1 MAGRIAFSAV
11 WPVIICKLMEK
22 ISYKLDVFEGPLDLL
37 LTLLS
42 KNKVSIYDVSIS
54 ELLEQYMAHI
64 RAMQELD
71 MEVASEFL
79 DMAARLVYLKTVSL
93 LPKHEEEKELRQQL
107 AGELM
112 EYQLCRQMACELAMS
127 FSFDRIVRKPMEL
140 PIDHTYRRHHT
151 PQEILQAYLSAAGR
165 GKRLQAPTAESFDGI
180 VTHPIVSVTSQIIF
194 VLRKLW
200 KRGRVSWSRLFE
212 EKHEK
217 SERVAAF
224 LAVLE
229 LVKGHRIR
237 IEGEGSDAVV
247 KLAGGGRDHGT
258 HQGKEE

>member
-1 MAGRIAFSAV
+1 
-11 WPVIICKLMEK
+11 MEK
-22 ISYKLDVFEGPLDLL
+22 ISYQLGVFEGPLDLL

-54 ELLEQYMAHI
+54 LLLEQYMEHI

-71 MEVASEFL
+71 MDVASEFL

-112 EYQLCRQMACELAMS
+112 EYQLCRQMAGELS
-127 FSFDRIVRKPMEL
+127 KQFTFDRMTRKPLEIPM
-140 PIDHTYRRHHT
+140 DHTYRRHHK
-151 PQEILQAYLSAAGR
+151 PEEIRQAYLSAAGR
-165 GKRLQAPTAESFDGI
+165 GKRFQPPPAESFDGI
-180 VTHPIVSVTSQIIF
+180 VSRPIVSVTSQIVF
-194 VLRKLW
+194 VLRRLW
-200 KRGRVSWSRLFE
+200 KKGKISYSRLFG
-212 EKHEK
+212 EKHQR

-229 LVKGHRIR
+229 LIKGKRIR
-237 IEGEGSDAVV
+237 VEGEGQDAVIT
-247 KLAGGGRDHGT
+247 LQEGRFHGRRN
-258 HQGKEE
+258 K

>member
-1 MAGRIAFSAV
+1 
-11 WPVIICKLMEK
+11 MEK
-22 ISYKLDVFEGPLDLL
+22 ITYKLEGFEGPLDLL

-54 ELLEQYMAHI
+54 ELLEQYLAHI

-93 LPKHEEEKELRQQL
+93 LPKHEEEKELRAQL

-112 EYQLCRQMACELAMS
+112 EYQLCRQMAGKLAET

-140 PIDHTYRRHHT
+140 PVDYTYRRHHT
-151 PQEILQAYLSAAGR
+151 PQEIFQAYLSAAGR
-165 GKRLQAPTAESFDGI
+165 GKRFQPPAPESFDGI
-180 VTHPIVSVTSQIIF
+180 VTHPIVSVTSQIVF

-200 KRGRVSWSRLFE
+200 KRGSVSWSRLFG
-212 EKHEK
+212 EKQEK

-229 LVKGHRIR
+229 LIKGKRIR
-237 IEGEGSDAVV
+237 VEGEGDNSQ
-247 KLAGGGRDHGT
+247 LRLTEGGRHHGLRKR
-258 HQGKEE
+258 KEE

>member
-1 MAGRIAFSAV
+1 
-11 WPVIICKLMEK
+11 MEK
-22 ISYKLDVFEGPLDLL
+22 ISYQLGVFEGPLDLL

-54 ELLEQYMAHI
+54 LLLEQYMEHI

-71 MEVASEFL
+71 MDVASEFL

-112 EYQLCRQMACELAMS
+112 EYQLCRQMAGKLS
-127 FSFDRIVRKPMEL
+127 KQFTFDRMTRKPLEIPM
-140 PIDHTYRRHHT
+140 DHTYRRHHK
-151 PQEILQAYLSAAGR
+151 PEEIRQAYLSAAGR
-165 GKRLQAPTAESFDGI
+165 GKRFQPPPAESFDGI
-180 VTHPIVSVTSQIIF
+180 VARPIVSVTSQIVF
-194 VLRKLW
+194 VLRRLW
-200 KRGRVSWSRLFE
+200 KKGKISYSRLFG
-212 EKHEK
+212 EKHQR

-229 LVKGHRIR
+229 LIKGKRIR
-237 IEGEGSDAVV
+237 VEGEGQDAVIT
-247 KLAGGGRDHGT
+247 LQEGRFHGRRN
-258 HQGKEE
+258 K

>member
-1 MAGRIAFSAV
+1 
-11 WPVIICKLMEK
+11 MEK
-22 ISYKLDVFEGPLDLL
+22 ISYQLGVFEGPLDLL

-54 ELLEQYMAHI
+54 LLLEQYMEHI

-71 MEVASEFL
+71 MDVASEFL

-112 EYQLCRQMACELAMS
+112 EYQLCRQMAGELS
-127 FSFDRIVRKPMEL
+127 KQFTFDRMTRKPLEIPM
-140 PIDHTYRRHHT
+140 DHTYRRPHK
-151 PQEILQAYLSAAGR
+151 PEEIRQAYLSAAGR
-165 GKRLQAPTAESFDGI
+165 GKRFQPPPAESFDGI
-180 VTHPIVSVTSQIIF
+180 VSRPIVSVTSQIVF
-194 VLRKLW
+194 VLRRLW
-200 KRGRVSWSRLFE
+200 KKGKISYSRLFG
-212 EKHEK
+212 EKHQR

-229 LVKGHRIR
+229 LIKGKRIR
-237 IEGEGSDAVV
+237 VEGEGQDAVIT
-247 KLAGGGRDHGT
+247 LQEGRFHGRR
-258 HQGKEE
+258 KE

>member
-1 MAGRIAFSAV
+1 
-11 WPVIICKLMEK
+11 MEK
-22 ISYKLDVFEGPLDLL
+22 ISYQLGVFEGPLDLL

-54 ELLEQYMAHI
+54 LLLEQYMEHI

-71 MEVASEFL
+71 MDVASEFL

-112 EYQLCRQMACELAMS
+112 EYQLCRQMAGELS
-127 FSFDRIVRKPMEL
+127 KQFTFDRMTRKPLEIPM
-140 PIDHTYRRHHT
+140 DHTYRRHHK
-151 PQEILQAYLSAAGR
+151 PEEIRQAYLSSAGR
-165 GKRLQAPTAESFDGI
+165 GKRFQPPPAESFDGI
-180 VTHPIVSVTSQIIF
+180 VSRPIVSVTSQIVF
-194 VLRKLW
+194 VLRRLW
-200 KRGRVSWSRLFE
+200 KKGKISYSRLFG
-212 EKHEK
+212 EKHQR

-229 LVKGHRIR
+229 LIKGKRIR
-237 IEGEGSDAVV
+237 VEGEGQDAVIT
-247 KLAGGGRDHGT
+247 LQEGRFHGRRN
-258 HQGKEE
+258 K

>member
-1 MAGRIAFSAV
+1 
-11 WPVIICKLMEK
+11 MEK
-22 ISYKLDVFEGPLDLL
+22 ISYQLGVFEGPLDLL

-54 ELLEQYMAHI
+54 LLLEQYMEHI

-71 MEVASEFL
+71 MDVASEFL

-112 EYQLCRQMACELAMS
+112 EYQLCRQMAGELSKQFTFERMT
-127 FSFDRIVRKPMEL
+127 RKPLEIPM
-140 PIDHTYRRHHT
+140 DHTYRRHHK
-151 PQEILQAYLSAAGR
+151 PEEIRQAYLSAAGR
-165 GKRLQAPTAESFDGI
+165 GKRFQPPPAESFDGI
-180 VTHPIVSVTSQIIF
+180 VARPIVSVTSQIVF
-194 VLRKLW
+194 VLRRLW
-200 KRGRVSWSRLFE
+200 KKGKISYSRLFG
-212 EKHEK
+212 EKHQR

-229 LVKGHRIR
+229 LIKGKRIR
-237 IEGEGSDAVV
+237 VEGEGQDAVIT
-247 KLAGGGRDHGT
+247 LQEGRFHGRRN
-258 HQGKEE
+258 K

>member
-1 MAGRIAFSAV
+1 
-11 WPVIICKLMEK
+11 MEK
-22 ISYKLDVFEGPLDLL
+22 ISYQLGVFEGPLDLL

-54 ELLEQYMAHI
+54 LLLEQYMEHI

-71 MEVASEFL
+71 MDVASEFL

-112 EYQLCRQMACELAMS
+112 EYQLCRQMAGELS
-127 FSFDRIVRKPMEL
+127 KQFTFDRMTRKPLEIPM
-140 PIDHTYRRHHT
+140 DHTYRRPHK
-151 PQEILQAYLSAAGR
+151 PEEIRQAYLSAAGR
-165 GKRLQAPTAESFDGI
+165 GKRFQPPPAESFDGI
-180 VTHPIVSVTSQIIF
+180 VSRPIVSVTSQIVF
-194 VLRKLW
+194 VLRRLW
-200 KRGRVSWSRLFE
+200 KKGKISYSRLFG
-212 EKHEK
+212 EKHQR

-229 LVKGHRIR
+229 LIMGKRIR
-237 IEGEGSDAVV
+237 GEGERQDAVIT
-247 KLAGGGRDHGT
+247 LQEGRFHGRR
-258 HQGKEE
+258 KE

>member
-1 MAGRIAFSAV
+1 
-11 WPVIICKLMEK
+11 MEK
-22 ISYKLDVFEGPLDLL
+22 ISYQLGVFEGPLDLL

-54 ELLEQYMAHI
+54 LLLEQYMEHI

-71 MEVASEFL
+71 MDVASEFL

-112 EYQLCRQMACELAMS
+112 EYQLCRQMAGELS
-127 FSFDRIVRKPMEL
+127 KQFTFDRMTRKPLEIPM
-140 PIDHTYRRHHT
+140 DHTYRRHHKSE
-151 PQEILQAYLSAAGR
+151 EIRQAYLSAAGR
-165 GKRLQAPTAESFDGI
+165 GKRFQPPPAESFDGI
-180 VTHPIVSVTSQIIF
+180 VSRPIVSVTSQIVF
-194 VLRKLW
+194 VLRRLW
-200 KRGRVSWSRLFE
+200 KKGKISYSRLFG
-212 EKHEK
+212 EKHQR

-229 LVKGHRIR
+229 LIKGKRIR
-237 IEGEGSDAVV
+237 VEGEGQDAVIT
-247 KLAGGGRDHGT
+247 LQEGRFHGRRN
-258 HQGKEE
+258 K

>member
-1 MAGRIAFSAV
+1 
-11 WPVIICKLMEK
+11 MEK

-54 ELLEQYMAHI
+54 ELLDQYMEHI

-127 FSFDRIVRKPMEL
+127 FSFDRIVRKPMDL

-151 PQEILQAYLSAAGR
+151 PKEILQAYLSAVGR
-165 GKRLQAPTAESFDGI
+165 GKRFQPPPAESFDGI

-200 KRGRVSWSRLFE
+200 KRGSVQWSRLFA
-212 EKHEK
+212 EKQEK

-229 LVKGHRIR
+229 LVKGKRIR
-237 IEGEGSDAVV
+237 VEGEGSNATIQ
-247 KLAGGGRDHGT
+247 LSEGGKRHGT
-258 HQGKEE
+258 IQKEE

>member
-1 MAGRIAFSAV
+1 M
-11 WPVIICKLMEK
+11 MEK

-54 ELLEQYMAHI
+54 ELLDQYMEHI

-71 MEVASEFL
+71 MDVASEFL

-112 EYQLCRQMACELAMS
+112 EYQLCRQMAGELS
-127 FSFDRIVRKPMEL
+127 KQFTFDRMTRKPLEIPM
-140 PIDHTYRRHHT
+140 DHTYRRHHK
-151 PQEILQAYLSAAGR
+151 PEEIRQAYLSAAGR
-165 GKRLQAPTAESFDGI
+165 GKRFQPPPAESFDGI
-180 VTHPIVSVTSQIIF
+180 VARPIVSVTSQIVF
-194 VLRKLW
+194 VLRRLW
-200 KRGRVSWSRLFE
+200 KKGKISYSRLFG
-212 EKHEK
+212 EKHQR

-229 LVKGHRIR
+229 LIKGKRIR
-237 IEGEGSDAVV
+237 VEGEGQDAVIT
-247 KLAGGGRDHGT
+247 LQEGRFHGRRN
-258 HQGKEE
+258 K

>member
-1 MAGRIAFSAV
+1 
-11 WPVIICKLMEK
+11 MEK
-22 ISYKLDVFEGPLDLL
+22 ISYQLGVFEGPLDLL

-54 ELLEQYMAHI
+54 LLLEQYMEHI

-71 MEVASEFL
+71 MDVASEFL

-112 EYQLCRQMACELAMS
+112 EYQLCRQMAGELS
-127 FSFDRIVRKPMEL
+127 KQFTFDRMTRKPLEIPM
-140 PIDHTYRRHHT
+140 DHTYRRHHK
-151 PQEILQAYLSAAGR
+151 PEEIRQAYLSAVGR
-165 GKRLQAPTAESFDGI
+165 GKRFQPPPAESFDGI
-180 VTHPIVSVTSQIIF
+180 VSRPIVSVTSQIVF
-194 VLRKLW
+194 VLRRLW
-200 KRGRVSWSRLFE
+200 KKGKISYSRLFG
-212 EKHEK
+212 EKHQR

-229 LVKGHRIR
+229 LIKGKRIR
-237 IEGEGSDAVV
+237 VEGEGQDAVIT
-247 KLAGGGRDHGT
+247 LQEGRFHGRRN
-258 HQGKEE
+258 K

>member
-1 MAGRIAFSAV
+1 
-11 WPVIICKLMEK
+11 MEK
-22 ISYKLDVFEGPLDLL
+22 ISYQLGVFEGPLDLL

-54 ELLEQYMAHI
+54 LLLEQYMEHI

-71 MEVASEFL
+71 MDVASEFL

-112 EYQLCRQMACELAMS
+112 EYQLSRQMAGELS
-127 FSFDRIVRKPMEL
+127 KQFTFDRMTRKPLEIPM
-140 PIDHTYRRHHT
+140 DHTYRRHHK
-151 PQEILQAYLSAAGR
+151 PEEIRQAYLSAAGR
-165 GKRLQAPTAESFDGI
+165 GKRFQPPPAESFDGI
-180 VTHPIVSVTSQIIF
+180 VARPIVSVTSQIVF
-194 VLRKLW
+194 VLRRLW
-200 KRGRVSWSRLFE
+200 KKGKISYSRLFG
-212 EKHEK
+212 EKHQR

-229 LVKGHRIR
+229 LIKGKRIR
-237 IEGEGSDAVV
+237 VEGEGQDAVIT
-247 KLAGGGRDHGT
+247 LQEGRFHGRRN
-258 HQGKEE
+258 K

>member
-1 MAGRIAFSAV
+1 
-11 WPVIICKLMEK
+11 MEK
-22 ISYKLDVFEGPLDLL
+22 ISYQLGVFEGPLDLL

-54 ELLEQYMAHI
+54 LLLEQYMEHI

-71 MEVASEFL
+71 MDVASEFL

-112 EYQLCRQMACELAMS
+112 EYQLCRQMAGELS
-127 FSFDRIVRKPMEL
+127 KQFTFDRMTRKPLEIPM
-140 PIDHTYRRHHT
+140 DHTYRRHHK
-151 PQEILQAYLSAAGR
+151 PEEIRQAYLSATGR
-165 GKRLQAPTAESFDGI
+165 GKRFQPPPAESFDGI
-180 VTHPIVSVTSQIIF
+180 VSRPIVSVTSQIVF
-194 VLRKLW
+194 VLRRLW
-200 KRGRVSWSRLFE
+200 KKGKISYSRLFG
-212 EKHEK
+212 EKHQR

-229 LVKGHRIR
+229 LIKGKRIR
-237 IEGEGSDAVV
+237 VEGEGQDAVIT
-247 KLAGGGRDHGT
+247 LQEGRFHGRRN
-258 HQGKEE
+258 K

>member
-1 MAGRIAFSAV
+1 
-11 WPVIICKLMEK
+11 MEK

-54 ELLEQYMAHI
+54 ELLDQYMEHI

-127 FSFDRIVRKPMEL
+127 FSFDRIVRKPMDL

-151 PQEILQAYLSAAGR
+151 PKEILQAYLSAVGR
-165 GKRLQAPTAESFDGI
+165 GKRFQPPPAESFDGI

-200 KRGRVSWSRLFE
+200 KRGSVQWSRLFA
-212 EKHEK
+212 EKQEK

-229 LVKGHRIR
+229 LVKGKRIR
-237 IEGEGSDAVV
+237 VEGEGSNATIQ
-247 KLAGGGRDHGT
+247 LSEGGKRHGT
-258 HQGKEE
+258 IQKED

>member
-1 MAGRIAFSAV
+1 
-11 WPVIICKLMEK
+11 MEK
-22 ISYKLDVFEGPLDLL
+22 ISYQLGVFEGPLDLL

-54 ELLEQYMAHI
+54 LLLEQYMEHI

-71 MEVASEFL
+71 MDVASEFL

-112 EYQLCRQMACELAMS
+112 EYQLCRQMAGDLS
-127 FSFDRIVRKPMEL
+127 KQFTFDRMTRKPLEIPM
-140 PIDHTYRRHHT
+140 DHTYRRHHK
-151 PQEILQAYLSAAGR
+151 PEEIRQAYLSAAGR
-165 GKRLQAPTAESFDGI
+165 GKRFQPPPAESFDGI
-180 VTHPIVSVTSQIIF
+180 VARPIVSVTSQIVF
-194 VLRKLW
+194 VLRRLW
-200 KRGRVSWSRLFE
+200 KKGKISYSRLFG
-212 EKHEK
+212 EKHQR

-229 LVKGHRIR
+229 LIKGKRIR
-237 IEGEGSDAVV
+237 VEGEGQDAVIT
-247 KLAGGGRDHGT
+247 LQEGRFHGRRN
-258 HQGKEE
+258 K

>member
-1 MAGRIAFSAV
+1 
-11 WPVIICKLMEK
+11 MEK
-22 ISYKLDVFEGPLDLL
+22 ISYQLGVFEGPLDLL

-54 ELLEQYMAHI
+54 LLLEQYMEHI

-71 MEVASEFL
+71 MDVASEFL

-112 EYQLCRQMACELAMS
+112 EYQLCRQMAGELS
-127 FSFDRIVRKPMEL
+127 KQFTFDRITRKPLEIPM
-140 PIDHTYRRHHT
+140 DHTYRRHHK
-151 PQEILQAYLSAAGR
+151 PEEIRQAYLSAAGR
-165 GKRLQAPTAESFDGI
+165 GKRFQPPPAESFDGI
-180 VTHPIVSVTSQIIF
+180 VSRPIVSVTSQIVF
-194 VLRKLW
+194 VLRRLW
-200 KRGRVSWSRLFE
+200 KKGKISYSRLFG
-212 EKHEK
+212 EKHQR

-229 LVKGHRIR
+229 LIKGKRIR
-237 IEGEGSDAVV
+237 VEGEGQDAVIT
-247 KLAGGGRDHGT
+247 LQEGRFHGRR
-258 HQGKEE
+258 KE

>member
-1 MAGRIAFSAV
+1 M
-11 WPVIICKLMEK
+11 MEK

-54 ELLEQYMAHI
+54 ELLDQYMAHI

-93 LPKHEEEKELRQQL
+93 LPKHEEEKELREQL

-112 EYQLCRQMACELAMS
+112 EYQLCRQMANELAMS

-165 GKRLQAPTAESFDGI
+165 GKRFQPPPAESFDGI

-194 VLRKLW
+194 VLRRLW
-200 KRGRVSWSRLFE
+200 KRGSVSWSRLFA

-229 LVKGHRIR
+229 LVKGKRIR
-237 IEGEGSDAVV
+237 VEGEGRAATIELSE
-247 KLAGGGRDHGT
+247 GGKRHGT
-258 HQGKEE
+258 VQKEE

>member
-1 MAGRIAFSAV
+1 M
-11 WPVIICKLMEK
+11 MEK

-54 ELLEQYMAHI
+54 ELLDQYMEHI

-93 LPKHEEEKELRQQL
+93 LPKHEEEKELREQL

-127 FSFDRIVRKPMEL
+127 FSFDRIVRKPIDL

-165 GKRLQAPTAESFDGI
+165 GKRFQPPPAESFDGI

-194 VLRKLW
+194 VLRRLW
-200 KRGRVSWSRLFE
+200 KRGSVQWSRLFA

-229 LVKGHRIR
+229 LVKGKRIR
-237 IEGEGSDAVV
+237 VEGEGSSATIQ
-247 KLAGGGRDHGT
+247 LSEGGKHHGAI
-258 HQGKEE
+258 QKEE

>member
-1 MAGRIAFSAV
+1 
-11 WPVIICKLMEK
+11 MEK
-22 ISYKLDVFEGPLDLL
+22 ISYQLGVFEGPLDLL

-54 ELLEQYMAHI
+54 LLLEQYMEHI

-71 MEVASEFL
+71 MDVASEFL

-112 EYQLCRQMACELAMS
+112 EYQLCRQMAGELS
-127 FSFDRIVRKPMEL
+127 KQFTFDRMTRKPLEIPM
-140 PIDHTYRRHHT
+140 DHTYRRHHK
-151 PQEILQAYLSAAGR
+151 PEEIRQAYLSAAGR
-165 GKRLQAPTAESFDGI
+165 GKRFQPPPAESFDGI
-180 VTHPIVSVTSQIIF
+180 VSRPIVSVTSQIVF
-194 VLRKLW
+194 VLRRLW
-200 KRGRVSWSRLFE
+200 KKGKISYSRLFG
-212 EKHEK
+212 EKHQR

-229 LVKGHRIR
+229 LIKGKRIR
-237 IEGEGSDAVV
+237 VEGEGQDAVIT
-247 KLAGGGRDHGT
+247 LQEGRFHGGRN
-258 HQGKEE
+258 K

>member
-1 MAGRIAFSAV
+1 
-11 WPVIICKLMEK
+11 MEK
-22 ISYKLDVFEGPLDLL
+22 ISYQLGVFEGPLDLL

-54 ELLEQYMAHI
+54 LLLEQYMEHI

-71 MEVASEFL
+71 MDVASEFL

-112 EYQLCRQMACELAMS
+112 EYQLCRQMAGELS
-127 FSFDRIVRKPMEL
+127 KQFTFDRMTRKPLEIPM
-140 PIDHTYRRHHT
+140 DHTYRRHHK
-151 PQEILQAYLSAAGR
+151 PEEIRQAYLSAAGR
-165 GKRLQAPTAESFDGI
+165 GKRFQPPPAESFDGI
-180 VTHPIVSVTSQIIF
+180 VSRPIVSVTSQIVF
-194 VLRKLW
+194 VLRRLW
-200 KRGRVSWSRLFE
+200 KKGKISYSRLFG
-212 EKHEK
+212 EKHQR

-229 LVKGHRIR
+229 LIKGKRIR
-237 IEGEGSDAVV
+237 VEGEGQDAVIT
-247 KLAGGGRDHGT
+247 LQEGRFHGRR
-258 HQGKEE
+258 KE

>member
-1 MAGRIAFSAV
+1 
-11 WPVIICKLMEK
+11 MEK
-22 ISYKLDVFEGPLDLL
+22 ISYQLGVFEGPLDLL

-54 ELLEQYMAHI
+54 LLLEQYMEHI

-71 MEVASEFL
+71 MDVASEFL

-112 EYQLCRQMACELAMS
+112 EYQLCRQMAGELS
-127 FSFDRIVRKPMEL
+127 KQFTFDRMTRKPLEIPM
-140 PIDHTYRRHHT
+140 DHTYRRPHK
-151 PQEILQAYLSAAGR
+151 PEEIRQAYLSAAGR
-165 GKRLQAPTAESFDGI
+165 GKRFQPPPAESFDGI
-180 VTHPIVSVTSQIIF
+180 VSRPIVSVTSQIVF
-194 VLRKLW
+194 VLRRLW
-200 KRGRVSWSRLFE
+200 KKGKISYSRLFG
-212 EKHEK
+212 EKHQR

-229 LVKGHRIR
+229 LIKGKRIR
-237 IEGEGSDAVV
+237 VEGEGQDAVIT
-247 KLAGGGRDHGT
+247 LQEGRFHGRRN
-258 HQGKEE
+258 K

>member
-1 MAGRIAFSAV
+1 
-11 WPVIICKLMEK
+11 MEK
-22 ISYKLDVFEGPLDLL
+22 ISYQLGVFEGPLDLL

-54 ELLEQYMAHI
+54 LLLEQYMEHI

-71 MEVASEFL
+71 MDVASEFL

-112 EYQLCRQMACELAMS
+112 EYQLCRQMAGELS
-127 FSFDRIVRKPMEL
+127 KQFTFDRMTRKPLEIPM
-140 PIDHTYRRHHT
+140 DHTYRRHHK
-151 PQEILQAYLSAAGR
+151 PEEIRQAYLSAAGR
-165 GKRLQAPTAESFDGI
+165 GKRFQPPPAESFDGI
-180 VTHPIVSVTSQIIF
+180 VARPIVSVTSQIVF
-194 VLRKLW
+194 VLRRLW
-200 KRGRVSWSRLFE
+200 KKGKISYSRLFG
-212 EKHEK
+212 EKHQR

-229 LVKGHRIR
+229 LIKGKRIR
-237 IEGEGSDAVV
+237 VEGEGQDAVIT
-247 KLAGGGRDHGT
+247 LQEGRFHGRRN
-258 HQGKEE
+258 K

>member
-1 MAGRIAFSAV
+1 
-11 WPVIICKLMEK
+11 MEK
-22 ISYKLDVFEGPLDLL
+22 ISYQLGVFEGPLDLL

-54 ELLEQYMAHI
+54 LLLEQYMEHI

-71 MEVASEFL
+71 MDVASEFL

-112 EYQLCRQMACELAMS
+112 EYQLCRQMAGELS
-127 FSFDRIVRKPMEL
+127 KQFTFDRMTRKPLEIPM
-140 PIDHTYRRHHT
+140 DHTYRRPHK
-151 PQEILQAYLSAAGR
+151 PEEIRQAYLSAAGR
-165 GKRLQAPTAESFDGI
+165 GKRFQPPPAESFDGI
-180 VTHPIVSVTSQIIF
+180 VSRPIVSVTSQIVF
-194 VLRKLW
+194 VLRRLW
-200 KRGRVSWSRLFE
+200 KKEKISYSRLFG
-212 EKHEK
+212 EKHQR

-229 LVKGHRIR
+229 LIKGKRIR
-237 IEGEGSDAVV
+237 VEGEGQDAVIT
-247 KLAGGGRDHGT
+247 LQEGRFHGRRN
-258 HQGKEE
+258 K

>member
-1 MAGRIAFSAV
+1 
-11 WPVIICKLMEK
+11 MEK
-22 ISYKLDVFEGPLDLL
+22 ISYQLGVFEGPLDLL

-54 ELLEQYMAHI
+54 LLLEQYMEHI

-71 MEVASEFL
+71 MDVASEFL

-112 EYQLCRQMACELAMS
+112 EYQLCRQMAGELS
-127 FSFDRIVRKPMEL
+127 KQFTFDRITRKPLEIPM
-140 PIDHTYRRHHT
+140 DHTYRRHHK
-151 PQEILQAYLSAAGR
+151 PEEIRQAYLSAAGR
-165 GKRLQAPTAESFDGI
+165 GKRFQPPPAESFDGI
-180 VTHPIVSVTSQIIF
+180 VSRPIVSVTSQIVF
-194 VLRKLW
+194 VLRRLW
-200 KRGRVSWSRLFE
+200 KKGKISYSRLFG
-212 EKHEK
+212 EKHQR

-229 LVKGHRIR
+229 LIKGKRIR
-237 IEGEGSDAVV
+237 VEGEGQDAVIT
-247 KLAGGGRDHGT
+247 LQEGRFHGRRN
-258 HQGKEE
+258 K

>member
-1 MAGRIAFSAV
+1 
-11 WPVIICKLMEK
+11 MEK
-22 ISYKLDVFEGPLDLL
+22 ISYQLGVFEGPLDLL

-54 ELLEQYMAHI
+54 LLLEQYMEHI

-71 MEVASEFL
+71 MDVASEFL

-112 EYQLCRQMACELAMS
+112 EYQLCRQMAGELS
-127 FSFDRIVRKPMEL
+127 KQFTFDRMTRKPLEIPM
-140 PIDHTYRRHHT
+140 DHTYRRHHKSE
-151 PQEILQAYLSAAGR
+151 EIRQAYLSAAGR
-165 GKRLQAPTAESFDGI
+165 GKRFQPPPAESFDGI
-180 VTHPIVSVTSQIIF
+180 VARPIVSVTSQIVF
-194 VLRKLW
+194 VLRRLW
-200 KRGRVSWSRLFE
+200 KKGKISYSRLFG
-212 EKHEK
+212 EKHQR

-229 LVKGHRIR
+229 LIKGKRIR
-237 IEGEGSDAVV
+237 VEGEGQDAVIT
-247 KLAGGGRDHGT
+247 LQEGRFHGRRN
-258 HQGKEE
+258 K

>member
-1 MAGRIAFSAV
+1 
-11 WPVIICKLMEK
+11 MEK
-22 ISYKLDVFEGPLDLL
+22 ISYQLGVFEGPLDLL

-54 ELLEQYMAHI
+54 LLLEQYMEHI

-71 MEVASEFL
+71 MDVASEFL

-112 EYQLCRQMACELAMS
+112 EYQLCRQMAGELS
-127 FSFDRIVRKPMEL
+127 KQFTFDRMTRKPLEIPM
-140 PIDHTYRRHHT
+140 DHTYRRHHK
-151 PQEILQAYLSAAGR
+151 PEEIRQAYLSAAGR
-165 GKRLQAPTAESFDGI
+165 GKRFQPPPAESFDGI
-180 VTHPIVSVTSQIIF
+180 VARPIVSVTSQIVF
-194 VLRKLW
+194 VLRRLW
-200 KRGRVSWSRLFE
+200 KKGKISYSRLFG
-212 EKHEK
+212 EKHQR

-229 LVKGHRIR
+229 LIKGKRIR
-237 IEGEGSDAVV
+237 VEGEGQDAVIT
-247 KLAGGGRDHGT
+247 LQEGRFHGRR
-258 HQGKEE
+258 KE

>member
-1 MAGRIAFSAV
+1 
-11 WPVIICKLMEK
+11 MEK
-22 ISYKLDVFEGPLDLL
+22 ISYQLGVFEGPLDLL

-54 ELLEQYMAHI
+54 LLLEQYMEHI

-71 MEVASEFL
+71 MDVASEFL

-112 EYQLCRQMACELAMS
+112 EYQLCRQMAGELS
-127 FSFDRIVRKPMEL
+127 KQFTFDRMTRKPLEIPM
-140 PIDHTYRRHHT
+140 DHTYRRHHK
-151 PQEILQAYLSAAGR
+151 PEEIRQAYLSAAGR
-165 GKRLQAPTAESFDGI
+165 GKRFQPPPAESFDGI
-180 VTHPIVSVTSQIIF
+180 VARPIVSVTSQIVF
-194 VLRKLW
+194 VLRRLW
-200 KRGRVSWSRLFE
+200 KKGKISYSRLFG
-212 EKHEK
+212 EKHQR

-229 LVKGHRIR
+229 LIKGKRIR
-237 IEGEGSDAVV
+237 VEGEGQDAMIT
-247 KLAGGGRDHGT
+247 LQEGRFHGRRN
-258 HQGKEE
+258 K

>member
-1 MAGRIAFSAV
+1 
-11 WPVIICKLMEK
+11 MEK
-22 ISYKLDVFEGPLDLL
+22 ISYQLGVFEGPLDLL

-54 ELLEQYMAHI
+54 LLLEQYMEHI

-71 MEVASEFL
+71 MDVASEFL

-112 EYQLCRQMACELAMS
+112 EYQLCRQMAGELS
-127 FSFDRIVRKPMEL
+127 KQFTFDRMTRKPLEIPM
-140 PIDHTYRRHHT
+140 DHTYRRHHK
-151 PQEILQAYLSAAGR
+151 PEEIRQAYLSAAGR
-165 GKRLQAPTAESFDGI
+165 GKRFQPPPAESFDGI
-180 VTHPIVSVTSQIIF
+180 VSRPIVSVTSQIVF
-194 VLRKLW
+194 VLRRLW
-200 KRGRVSWSRLFE
+200 KKGEISYSRLFG
-212 EKHEK
+212 EKHQR

-229 LVKGHRIR
+229 LIKGKRIR
-237 IEGEGSDAVV
+237 VEGEGQDAVIT
-247 KLAGGGRDHGT
+247 LQEGRFHGRRN
-258 HQGKEE
+258 K

>member
-1 MAGRIAFSAV
+1 
-11 WPVIICKLMEK
+11 MEK
-22 ISYKLDVFEGPLDLL
+22 ISYQLGVFEGPLDLL

-54 ELLEQYMAHI
+54 LLLEQYMEHI

-71 MEVASEFL
+71 MDVASEFL

-112 EYQLCRQMACELAMS
+112 EYQLCRQMAGELSKQFTFERMT
-127 FSFDRIVRKPMEL
+127 RKPLEIPM
-140 PIDHTYRRHHT
+140 DHTYRRHHK
-151 PQEILQAYLSAAGR
+151 PEEIRQAYLSAAGR
-165 GKRLQAPTAESFDGI
+165 GKRFQPPPAESFDGI
-180 VTHPIVSVTSQIIF
+180 VSRPIVSVTSQIVF
-194 VLRKLW
+194 VLRRLW
-200 KRGRVSWSRLFE
+200 KKGKISYSRLFG
-212 EKHEK
+212 EKHQR

-229 LVKGHRIR
+229 LIKGKRIR
-237 IEGEGSDAVV
+237 VEGEGQDAVIT
-247 KLAGGGRDHGT
+247 LQEGRFHGRRN
-258 HQGKEE
+258 K